1 MNVLRKE
8 LESTRGHARHLV
20 YRARQVAE
28 ESRGLGRSI
37 RWCHHGRQQPAL
49 CSAAPARPR
58 APAPAPP
65 APDSGGGEDQASG
78 GVLPNGA
85 QAQEL
90 RRENAQLREAMA
102 TRPVIDQA
110 RGVLMALGACG
121 SESAWQML
129 VDTSQRTNTKL
140 WRVAE
145 MVVAGPEA
153 GRCPGR
159 WPPLCGS
166 GCSGPAPGSSAPA
179 GAEAAWIS
187 PHSPTRKRPG

>member
-1 MNVLRKE
+1 MGWAAVSGGATTAGSHLRCV
-8 LESTRGHARHLV
+8 RPRRPA
-20 YRARQVAE
+20 
-28 ESRGLGRSI
+28 RGLL
-37 RWCHHGRQQPAL
+37 P
-49 CSAAPARPR
+49 
-58 APAPAPP
+58 PAPP

-78 GVLPNGA
+78 GVLPKGA

-121 SESAWQML
+121 SERAWQML

-145 MVVAGPEA
+145 MVVAGA
-153 GRCPGR
+153 GGGQMPRPV
-159 WPPLCGS
+159 
-166 GCSGPAPGSSAPA
+166 
-179 GAEAAWIS
+179 AASLRQWLQ
-187 PHSPTRKRPG
+187 RPGAR